1 MEGFRDRL
9 RSIAD
14 RISAAARRSGRS
26 PGAVRMVA
34 VTKTVEPERIR
45 EAMREGIVLFGEN
58 RVQEARRKVDDV
70 GPGAVWHLVGHLQRN
85 KAKDAARIFRM
96 IHSVDSVDLLRA
108 LDHHAGERENPLE
121 VLVQVNLAR
130 EETKH
135 GAGEE
140 EVPAILQS
148 AAGLKRVTVAGLM
161 ILPPYDPDPEKSR
174 GQFRALADLSARM
187 ARERF
192 ENVDMRELSMGM
204 SEDFEVAVEE
214 GATLVRIGRALF
226 GERPVDAGKENG

>member
-9 RSIAD
+9 RSIRD
-14 RISAAARRSGRS
+14 RLSAAARRSGRS

-34 VTKTVEPERIR
+34 VTKTVEPDRIR
-45 EAMREGIVLFGEN
+45 EAMREGIALFGEN
-58 RVQEARRKVDDV
+58 RVQEARRKVAEV
-70 GPGAVWHLVGHLQRN
+70 GPGATWHLVGHLQRN
-85 KAKDAARIFRM
+85 KAKEAAHLFRM
-96 IHSVDSVDLLRA
+96 IHSVDSPELLRD
-108 LDHHAGERENPLE
+108 LDRHAEGRENPLE
-121 VLVQVNLAR
+121 ALVQVNLAR

-135 GAGEE
+135 GAGEQ
-140 EVPAILQS
+140 EVPSILRA
-148 AAGLKRVTVAGLM
+148 AAGLRWVTVTGLM

-187 ARERF
+187 GREGF
-192 ENVDMRELSMGM
+192 ENVAMRELSMGM

-226 GERPVDAGKENG
+226 GERPAGAGKENG